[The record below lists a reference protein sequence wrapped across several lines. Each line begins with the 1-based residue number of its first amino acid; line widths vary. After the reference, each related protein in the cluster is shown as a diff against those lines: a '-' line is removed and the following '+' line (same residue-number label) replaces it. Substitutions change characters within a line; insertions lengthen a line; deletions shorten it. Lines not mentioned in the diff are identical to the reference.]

1 MGKLLKRLSSL
12 CHDTARPPAGKG
24 WRWTGGPRFLLYR
37 FCGLFRRCLEAAG
50 LIHFS
55 RLTTGCGRK
64 PNRYN
69 VFTVGAKMGKSD
81 DTGVPDNKGGRA
93 TRMQA
98 VKGLSMEKW
107 LCWATMGVSGLL
119 LILFLLDLVLSIP
132 FGGLSKAL
140 DVILA
145 VACGL
150 GFYLGWDAFQD
161 VR

>member
-1 MGKLLKRLSSL
+1 
-12 CHDTARPPAGKG
+12 
-24 WRWTGGPRFLLYR
+24 
-37 FCGLFRRCLEAAG
+37 
-50 LIHFS
+50 
-55 RLTTGCGRK
+55 
-64 PNRYN
+64 
-69 VFTVGAKMGKSD
+69 MGKSD
-81 DTGVPDNKGGRA
+81 DTGIPDNKGGRA

-119 LILFLLDLVLSIP
+119 LILFVLDLVLGIP
-132 FGGLSKAL
+132 FGGLSKPL

>member
-1 MGKLLKRLSSL
+1 V
-12 CHDTARPPAGKG
+12 RPV
-24 WRWTGGPRFLLYR
+24 
-37 FCGLFRRCLEAAG
+37 
-50 LIHFS
+50 HFS
-55 RLTTGCGRK
+55 WLATGCGGL

-69 VFTVGAKMGKSD
+69 VFTVGGKMGK
-81 DTGVPDNKGGRA
+81 TGENGAPEGQGGRA

-119 LILFLLDLVLSIP
+119 LVLFLLDLILSIP
-132 FGGLSKAL
+132 FGGLSKPL